1 MASPTKKYSK
11 QELEDWINSWDLT
24 ADEKQSVLSTL
35 GNEKVVGYLGEGVLS
50 RRESD
55 RLYRELQDERASI
68 TTKQQE
74 VIALEQQLIEWRD
87 ENNPK
92 FESAL
97 AERERLQTELKQVT
111 DAYIAKGGSLSEF
124 GKPPVAQPPAAPAAA
139 AFDESKYIARDE
151 YEKAMKA
158 TVPALA
164 QWTAQA
170 LQIDREHFELTGQHP
185 DLDKVLAEVYKGK
198 PARQAWE
205 ESHGIADIRAKKA
218 EEQVLAR
225 IEAAKQE
232 ERSRVL
238 TEQAVD
244 PHARVDNGQ
253 VKGFLDGLVIGTD
266 DATKVAQNDAMSRAR
281 ASKALEGF
289 NPYAQ

>member
-1 MASPTKKYSK
+1 MPTKKYSK
-11 QELEDWINSWDLT
+11 DELADWVNKMGLPEEKKTMLLSALG
-24 ADEKQSVLSTL
+24 DEA
-35 GNEKVVGYLGEGVLS
+35 VVGHIGEAILM
-50 RRESD
+50 RSD
-55 RLYRELQDERASI
+55 YDKSYNELTQERQNIAA
-68 TTKQQE
+68 KQQE

-170 LQIDREHFELTGQHP
+170 LQIDREHFELTGTHP

-218 EEQVLAR
+218 EESVLQR
-225 IEAAKQE
+225 IEAAKAE

-244 PHARVDNGQ
+244 PHARADNGQ
-253 VKGFLDGLVIGTD
+253 VKGFLEGLTVGTD